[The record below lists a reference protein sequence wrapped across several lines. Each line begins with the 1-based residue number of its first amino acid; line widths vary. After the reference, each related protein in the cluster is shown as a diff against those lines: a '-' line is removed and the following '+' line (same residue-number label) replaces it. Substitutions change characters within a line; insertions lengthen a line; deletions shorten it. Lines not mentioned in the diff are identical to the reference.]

1 MDLAL
6 FPYFLVSSILLTLA
20 PGLDNLYLLAK
31 SIADGAKAGITLAGG
46 LASGIVF
53 HTCLVI
59 LGVAA
64 LVKSSPIAFTALKY
78 VGAAYL
84 FYLAYGAFTAKVAD
98 TKTASNTNDGTEA
111 VVSNTNNET
120 EAAASNINNE
130 TEAAASNSQTTN
142 VSNGQSS
149 IKSSSGETSGF
160 AIYRKGLIMNILNPK
175 VLLFFLAFLPQFVAP
190 DSESPGLAIAMLGA
204 VFNLQAFIIFSIIA
218 LCAGKLRGFLNQGP
232 KSQRILNR
240 VQGVVLLGI
249 GCLLLLF

>member
-20 PGLDNLYLLAK
+20 PGPDNLYLLAK

-64 LVKSSPIAFTALKY
+64 LVKSAPIAFTALKY

-98 TKTASNTNDGTEA
+98 TKTASNTN
-111 VVSNTNNET
+111 NET

-142 VSNGQSS
+142 LSNGQSS

-160 AIYRKGLIMNILNPK
+160 AIYRKGIIMNILNPK
-175 VLLFFLAFLPQFVAP
+175 VLLFFLSFLPQFVAP

-204 VFNLQAFIIFSIIA
+204 VFSLQAFIIFSIIA

>member
-20 PGLDNLYLLAK
+20 PGPDNLYLLAK

-98 TKTASNTNDGTEA
+98 TKTASNTN
-111 VVSNTNNET
+111 NET
-120 EAAASNINNE
+120 EV
-130 TEAAASNSQTTN
+130 AASNSQTTN

-204 VFNLQAFIIFSIIA
+204 VFSLQAFIIFSIFA

-249 GCLLLLF
+249 GYLLLLF

>member
-20 PGLDNLYLLAK
+20 PGPDNLYLLAK

-98 TKTASNTNDGTEA
+98 TKTASNTN
-111 VVSNTNNET
+111 NET
-120 EAAASNINNE
+120 EV
-130 TEAAASNSQTTN
+130 AASNSQTTN

-175 VLLFFLAFLPQFVAP
+175 VLLFLAFLPQFVAP

-204 VFNLQAFIIFSIIA
+204 VFSLQAFIIFSIFA

-240 VQGVVLLGI
+240 VQSVVLLGI

>member
-20 PGLDNLYLLAK
+20 PGPDNLYLLAK

-98 TKTASNTNDGTEA
+98 TKTASNTN
-111 VVSNTNNET
+111 NET
-120 EAAASNINNE
+120 EV
-130 TEAAASNSQTTN
+130 AASNSQTTN

-240 VQGVVLLGI
+240 VQSVVLLGI

>member
-20 PGLDNLYLLAK
+20 PGPDNLYLLAK

-98 TKTASNTNDGTEA
+98 TKTASNTN
-111 VVSNTNNET
+111 NET
-120 EAAASNINNE
+120 EVAV
-130 TEAAASNSQTTN
+130 SNSQTTN

-204 VFNLQAFIIFSIIA
+204 VFSLQAFIIFSIFA

-249 GCLLLLF
+249 GYLLLLF

>member
-20 PGLDNLYLLAK
+20 PGPDNLYLLAK

-78 VGAAYL
+78 VGEAYL

-98 TKTASNTNDGTEA
+98 TKTASNTN
-111 VVSNTNNET
+111 NET
-120 EAAASNINNE
+120 EV
-130 TEAAASNSQTTN
+130 AASNSQTTN

-204 VFNLQAFIIFSIIA
+204 VFSLQAFIIFSIFA

-240 VQGVVLLGI
+240 VQSVVLLGI

>member
-1 MDLAL
+1 M
-6 FPYFLVSSILLTLA
+6 
-20 PGLDNLYLLAK
+20 
-31 SIADGAKAGITLAGG
+31 
-46 LASGIVF
+46 
-53 HTCLVI
+53 
-59 LGVAA
+59 
-64 LVKSSPIAFTALKY
+64 VKSSPIAFTALKY

-98 TKTASNTNDGTEA
+98 TKTASNTN
-111 VVSNTNNET
+111 NET
-120 EAAASNINNE
+120 EV
-130 TEAAASNSQTTN
+130 AASNSQTTN

-204 VFNLQAFIIFSIIA
+204 VFSLQAFIIFSIFA

-240 VQGVVLLGI
+240 VQSVVLLGI

>member
-20 PGLDNLYLLAK
+20 PGPDNLYLLAK

-98 TKTASNTNDGTEA
+98 TKTASNTN
-111 VVSNTNNET
+111 NET
-120 EAAASNINNE
+120 EV
-130 TEAAASNSQTTN
+130 AASNSQTTN

-190 DSESPGLAIAMLGA
+190 DSKSPGLAIAMLGA
-204 VFNLQAFIIFSIIA
+204 VFSLQAFIIFSIFA

>member
-20 PGLDNLYLLAK
+20 PGPDNLYLLAK

-64 LVKSSPIAFTALKY
+64 LVKSAPIAFTALKY

-98 TKTASNTNDGTEA
+98 TKTASNTN
-111 VVSNTNNET
+111 NET

-142 VSNGQSS
+142 LSNGQSS

-204 VFNLQAFIIFSIIA
+204 VFSLQAFIIFSIIA

-240 VQGVVLLGI
+240 VQGLVLLGI

>member
-20 PGLDNLYLLAK
+20 PGPDNLYLLAN

-111 VVSNTNNET
+111 VVSN
-120 EAAASNINNE
+120 INNE

-160 AIYRKGLIMNILNPK
+160 AIYRKGLTMNILNPK

-204 VFNLQAFIIFSIIA
+204 VFSLQAFIIFSIIA

>member
-20 PGLDNLYLLAK
+20 PGPDNLYLLAK

-98 TKTASNTNDGTEA
+98 TKTASNTN
-111 VVSNTNNET
+111 NET
-120 EAAASNINNE
+120 EV
-130 TEAAASNSQTTN
+130 AASNSQTTN

-190 DSESPGLAIAMLGA
+190 DSESPGLAIAMLGGCFQLTS
-204 VFNLQAFIIFSIIA
+204 VHYLFYHCP
-218 LCAGKLRGFLNQGP
+218 LCR
-232 KSQRILNR
+232 
-240 VQGVVLLGI
+240 
-249 GCLLLLF
+249 

>member
-20 PGLDNLYLLAK
+20 PGPDNLYLLAK

-98 TKTASNTNDGTEA
+98 TKTASNTN
-111 VVSNTNNET
+111 NET
-120 EAAASNINNE
+120 EVAASNINNE

>member
-20 PGLDNLYLLAK
+20 PGPDNLYLLAN

-111 VVSNTNNET
+111 VVSN
-120 EAAASNINNE
+120 INNE

-149 IKSSSGETSGF
+149 IESSSGETSGF

-204 VFNLQAFIIFSIIA
+204 VFSLQAFIIFSIIA

>member
-20 PGLDNLYLLAK
+20 PGPDNLYLLAK

-98 TKTASNTNDGTEA
+98 TKTASNTN
-111 VVSNTNNET
+111 NET
-120 EAAASNINNE
+120 EV
-130 TEAAASNSQTTN
+130 AASNSQTTN

-204 VFNLQAFIIFSIIA
+204 VFSLQAFIIFSIFA

-240 VQGVVLLGI
+240 VQSVVLLG
-249 GCLLLLF
+249 

>member
-20 PGLDNLYLLAK
+20 PGPDNLYLLTK
-31 SIADGAKAGITLAGG
+31 SLADGAKAGITLAAG
-46 LASGIVF
+46 LCSGIVF

-64 LVKSSPIAFTALKY
+64 MVKSSPIAFAALKY

-98 TKTASNTNDGTEA
+98 AQPTEA
-111 VVSNTNNET
+111 GTGQATS
-120 EAAASNINNE
+120 AG
-130 TEAAASNSQTTN
+130 SNSIPN
-142 VSNGQSS
+142 SVSSDETSSQASSDKTSSQSS
-149 IKSSSGETSGF
+149 TGESSAF

-190 DSESPGLAIAMLGA
+190 NNESPGLAIAMLGA
-204 VFNLQAFIIFSIIA
+204 VFSLQAFILFSIIA

-232 KSQRILNR
+232 KSQRMLNR
-240 VQGVVLLGI
+240 IQGVVLLGI
-249 GCLLLLF
+249 GCLLLVF

>member
-20 PGLDNLYLLAK
+20 PGPDNLYLLTK
-31 SIADGAKAGITLAGG
+31 SLADGARAGITLAAG

-64 LVKSSPIAFTALKY
+64 LVKSSPIAFAALKY

-98 TKTASNTNDGTEA
+98 AQPTEEASGQATAAGSNSATNSVSSNETSSQASSDETSRQASNGE
-111 VVSNTNNET
+111 
-120 EAAASNINNE
+120 
-130 TEAAASNSQTTN
+130 
-142 VSNGQSS
+142 SS
-149 IKSSSGETSGF
+149 AF

-190 DSESPGLAIAMLGA
+190 NNESPGLAIAMLGA
-204 VFNLQAFIIFSIIA
+204 VFSLQAFILFSIIA

-232 KSQRILNR
+232 KSQRMLNR
-240 VQGVVLLGI
+240 IQGVVLLGI
-249 GCLLLLF
+249 GGLLLVF

>member
-20 PGLDNLYLLAK
+20 PGPDNLYLLAK
-31 SIADGAKAGITLAGG
+31 SLADGARAGIILAAG

-64 LVKSSPIAFTALKY
+64 LVKSSPIAFAALKY

-84 FYLAYGAFTAKVAD
+84 FYLAYGAFTAKVAEPQPTETAAGQATAAGSNSTPNNVSSD
-98 TKTASNTNDGTEA
+98 ETASQ
-111 VVSNTNNET
+111 
-120 EAAASNINNE
+120 ASND
-130 TEAAASNSQTTN
+130 
-142 VSNGQSS
+142 
-149 IKSSSGETSGF
+149 KSSSQTSNGKSSSQTSNGESSAF

-190 DSESPGLAIAMLGA
+190 NNESPGLAIAILGA
-204 VFNLQAFIIFSIIA
+204 VFSLQAFILFSFIA

-232 KSQRILNR
+232 KSQRMLNR
-240 VQGVVLLGI
+240 IQGVVLLGI
-249 GCLLLLF
+249 GCLLLVF

>member
-6 FPYFLVSSILLTLA
+6 FPYFLISSILLTLA
-20 PGLDNLYLLAK
+20 PGPDSLYLLAK
-31 SIADGAKAGITLAGG
+31 SIADGAKAGIILAAG
-46 LASGIVF
+46 LCSGIVF

-64 LVKSSPIAFTALKY
+64 LIKSSPVAFAALKY

-84 FYLAYGAFTAKVAD
+84 FYLSWGAFTAKVEDSGIEETTVNSDSEAV
-98 TKTASNTNDGTEA
+98 TSNTN
-111 VVSNTNNET
+111 VSTKS
-120 EAAASNINNE
+120 AS
-130 TEAAASNSQTTN
+130 A
-142 VSNGQSS
+142 GSS
-149 IKSSSGETSGF
+149 TF

-175 VLLFFLAFLPQFVAP
+175 VLLFFLAFLPQFVDP
-190 DSESPGLAIAMLGA
+190 NSDSPGFAIAMLGA
-204 VFNLQAFIIFSIIA
+204 VFSLQSFIIFSLVA

-249 GCLLLLF
+249 GLLLLVF

>member
-20 PGLDNLYLLAK
+20 PGPDNLYLLAK

-98 TKTASNTNDGTEA
+98 TKTASNTNNKTE
-111 VVSNTNNET
+111 V
-120 EAAASNINNE
+120 
-130 TEAAASNSQTTN
+130 AASNSQTTN

-204 VFNLQAFIIFSIIA
+204 VFSLQAFIIFSIFA

-249 GCLLLLF
+249 GYLLLLF

>member
-20 PGLDNLYLLAK
+20 PGPDNLYLLAK

-98 TKTASNTNDGTEA
+98 TKTASNTN
-111 VVSNTNNET
+111 NET
-120 EAAASNINNE
+120 EV
-130 TEAAASNSQTTN
+130 AASNSQTTN

-204 VFNLQAFIIFSIIA
+204 VFSLQAFIIFSIFA

-240 VQGVVLLGI
+240 VQGVVLLEI

>member
-20 PGLDNLYLLAK
+20 PGPDNLYLLAN

-111 VVSNTNNET
+111 
-120 EAAASNINNE
+120 
-130 TEAAASNSQTTN
+130 AASNSQTTN

-204 VFNLQAFIIFSIIA
+204 VFSLQAFIIFSIIA

>member
-20 PGLDNLYLLAK
+20 PGPDNLYLLAK

-111 VVSNTNNET
+111 
-120 EAAASNINNE
+120 
-130 TEAAASNSQTTN
+130 AASNSQTTN
-142 VSNGQSS
+142 VSNSQSS

-204 VFNLQAFIIFSIIA
+204 VFSLQAFIIFSIIA

>member
-20 PGLDNLYLLAK
+20 PGPDNLYLLAK

-64 LVKSSPIAFTALKY
+64 LVKSAPIAFTALKY

-98 TKTASNTNDGTEA
+98 TKTASNTN
-111 VVSNTNNET
+111 NET

-142 VSNGQSS
+142 LSNGQSS

-190 DSESPGLAIAMLGA
+190 DSESPGIAIAMLGA
-204 VFNLQAFIIFSIIA
+204 VFSLQAFIIFSIIA

>member
-20 PGLDNLYLLAK
+20 PGPDNLYLLAK

-64 LVKSSPIAFTALKY
+64 LVKSAPIAFTALKY

-98 TKTASNTNDGTEA
+98 TKTASNTN
-111 VVSNTNNET
+111 NET
-120 EAAASNINNE
+120 EV
-130 TEAAASNSQTTN
+130 AASNSQTTN

-204 VFNLQAFIIFSIIA
+204 VFSLQAFIIFSIFA

-240 VQGVVLLGI
+240 VQSVVLLGI

>member
-20 PGLDNLYLLAK
+20 PGPDNLYLLAK

-64 LVKSSPIAFTALKY
+64 LVKSAPIAFTALKY

-98 TKTASNTNDGTEA
+98 TKTASNTN
-111 VVSNTNNET
+111 NET

-142 VSNGQSS
+142 LSNGQSS

>member
-20 PGLDNLYLLAK
+20 PGPDNLYLLAK

-98 TKTASNTNDGTEA
+98 TKTASNTN
-111 VVSNTNNET
+111 NET
-120 EAAASNINNE
+120 EV
-130 TEAAASNSQTTN
+130 AASNSQTTN

-204 VFNLQAFIIFSIIA
+204 VFSLQAFIIFSIFA